1 MNTAAARRLAS
12 LSELACLVADGTATT
27 RSAIVGATGL
37 SRAAI
42 AQRVDLLI
50 ERGLLVETERAAT
63 DRGRPPLTLDLAPHE
78 LLVAGVDL
86 GASHSRI
93 AVMTPGG
100 RVLAE
105 CARRIDINDGPDKV
119 LGDVRAEL
127 DALLAQAERP
137 AGQLRAIGI
146 GVPGPVE
153 WSTGTVVRPPIML
166 GWDGCRVPGFFE
178 HIYDASVLVD
188 NDVNVMAFGEYTHR
202 LVAGS
207 ADGSFGKAA
216 LGKAAFGKTAGQSA
230 PEHLLF
236 VKVGTGIGCGIVSGG
251 AVHRGASGA
260 AGDIGHI
267 QLPGH
272 EDVLC
277 HCGNTGCVEAVASV
291 SAIARALREL
301 GIEAAGAQ
309 DVVRLAGQ
317 GDPVVRRQVRLA
329 GRQIGEVLASIVSFH
344 NPDTIVVGGILAQLH
359 EELLADIRGVIYRR
373 ALPLATRTLA
383 IEASVLGERAGVLG
397 AARLAVRHLLSP
409 EGIGAIIGDV

>member
-27 RSAIVGATGL
+27 RSAIVSATGL

-50 ERGLLVETERAAT
+50 ERGLLVETEPAVT
-63 DRGRPPLTLDLAPHE
+63 DRGRPPLTLDLASHE

-93 AVMTPGG
+93 AVMTLGG
-100 RVLAE
+100 HVLAE
-105 CARRIDINDGPDKV
+105 SAQQIDINDGPDKV
-119 LGDVRAEL
+119 LGNVRAEL

-137 AGQLRAIGI
+137 TGHLRAIGI

-153 WSTGTVVRPPIML
+153 WSTGTVVRPPIMQ

-178 HIYDASVLVD
+178 HVYDASVLVD
-188 NDVNVMAFGEYTHR
+188 NDVNVMAFGEYAHR
-202 LVAGS
+202 LVAGV
-207 ADGSFGKAA
+207 AD
-216 LGKAAFGKTAGQSA
+216 QSA
-230 PEHLLF
+230 PEHLLY

-267 QLPGH
+267 QLPGL

-277 HCGNTGCVEAVASV
+277 HCGNTGCVEAVASG
-291 SAIARALREL
+291 SAIAGALRQL
-301 GIEAAGAQ
+301 GIEATGAQ

-317 GDPVVRRQVRLA
+317 GNPVVRQQVRLA
-329 GRQIGEVLASIVSFH
+329 GRRIGEVLASIVSFH
-344 NPDTIVVGGILAQLH
+344 NPDTIVVGGIFAQLH
-359 EELLADIRGVIYRR
+359 EDLLADIRSVIYHR

-383 IEASVLGERAGVLG
+383 IETSALGERAGVLG
-397 AARLAVRHLLSP
+397 AAKLAVRHLLSSA
-409 EGIGAIIGDV
+409 GIGAIIGDV